1 LALDRAT
8 LDSHPNLPRMVG
20 QPVVIGI
27 RPEGLADVALEP
39 GAPADRVIEAT
50 VDLVESLGAELVVHV
65 TVSDPVAP
73 ADGDSDAWRQVV
85 ARRGRAV
92 ARLTTRSRLS
102 PGDVVKLAVDTT
114 RLHLFDAETGASLR
128 AAGAA

>member
-1 LALDRAT
+1 
-8 LDSHPNLPRMVG
+8 M
-20 QPVVIGI
+20 
-27 RPEGLADVALEP
+27 
-39 GAPADRVIEAT
+39 
-50 VDLVESLGAELVVHV
+50 
-65 TVSDPVAP
+65 AP

-102 PGDVVKLAVDTT
+102 PGDVAKLAVDTT

>member
-1 LALDRAT
+1 
-8 LDSHPNLPRMVG
+8 MVG

-39 GAPADRVIEAT
+39 GVPADRVIEAT
-50 VDLVESLGAELVVHV
+50 VDLVESLGAELIVHV
-65 TVSDPVAP
+65 SVSDPVHPPDA
-73 ADGDSDAWRQVV
+73 ASDAWRQVV

-102 PGDVVKLAVDTT
+102 AGDVVKLAVDTT

>member
-1 LALDRAT
+1 
-8 LDSHPNLPRMVG
+8 
-20 QPVVIGI
+20 VIK
-27 RPEGLADVALEP
+27 
-39 GAPADRVIEAT
+39 AT
-50 VDLVESLGAELVVHV
+50 VDLVESLGAELIVHV
-65 TVSDPVAP
+65 TVSDPVHA
-73 ADGDSDAWRQVV
+73 ADAASDAWRQVV

-102 PGDVVKLAVDTT
+102 AGDVVKLAVDTT